1 VGGIRTLPIPNT
13 PAALEAVRK
22 HLPLAYLRLEQPGP
36 RNPGVLEPM
45 HIIAYD
51 ALVFASA
58 KAPDEAV
65 YKLVKA
71 VAESRAELA
80 QAFGPFALFDPASMA
95 KKIDP
100 IAYHPGAIKYFQEQ
114 KQWPPK
120 D

>member
-1 VGGIRTLPIPNT
+1 
-13 PAALEAVRK
+13 
-22 HLPLAYLRLEQPGP
+22 
-36 RNPGVLEPM
+36 
-45 HIIAYD
+45 
-51 ALVFASA
+51 
-58 KAPDEAV
+58 
-65 YKLVKA
+65 